1 MMPTFPSNSPIPAD
15 TSLSLA
21 DHTTFPIQDSMSSP
35 SIDSNNSISDTTLD
49 SVASIPLSHSVPLS
63 DIVPSSN
70 SPAVH
75 IRKSTRP
82 SNPPKGYA
90 ELRLCRVGSNA
101 LQFLVGKLSKSS
113 LIFLVP
119 KRITPWH
126 PNHAGV
132 LGPVFIIA
140 SLIALFCLLKRRVKQ
155 GKYDPEQAYFHS
167 TISFRKA
174 CTTRLFTYHELD
186 QATKG
191 FEGAQKL
198 VDSSNGTIY
207 AGVLEDGSHVAV
219 HKLQCDNERDLLQVL
234 SQIEVLSAVQH
245 RNMARLLGCCID
257 SGYTPL
263 VVYEYPANGTLE
275 EHLHQSREHNIGL
288 DWYKRLHIAAETA
301 SVLAFLQY
309 EISPPIFHHYL
320 KSGCIFL
327 DQDFSVKIA
336 GFGLLSLSLRNEA
349 DLYNSYDGSRLHK
362 NDVYDLGML
371 LLEIIAGSNHL
382 DMPTVAL
389 QKLRCGK
396 LEEIVDP
403 LLYYHEQPPFRRE
416 QIEIVGDLATRC
428 MLFGGDGKLGM
439 IDAAREL
446 VHITK
451 ESIDGGS
458 KRVPALEETFSN
470 SSLLQMISMSPDSV
484 YVH

>member
-1 MMPTFPSNSPIPAD
+1 MCLTINFHMNGGLKILCLTKNCNYVIENYPCPQSKWLNSTWMLELNII
-15 TSLSLA
+15 L
-21 DHTTFPIQDSMSSP
+21 
-35 SIDSNNSISDTTLD
+35 
-49 SVASIPLSHSVPLS
+49 V
-63 DIVPSSN
+63 IV
-70 SPAVH
+70 
-75 IRKSTRP
+75 
-82 SNPPKGYA
+82 
-90 ELRLCRVGSNA
+90 
-101 LQFLVGKLSKSS
+101 QSS

-207 AGVLEDGSHVAV
+207 AGFLEDGSHVAV

-275 EHLHQSREHNIGL
+275 EHLHKSREHNIGL

-301 SVLAFLQY
+301 SVLAFLQC

-416 QIEIVGDLATRC
+416 QIEIVADLATRC